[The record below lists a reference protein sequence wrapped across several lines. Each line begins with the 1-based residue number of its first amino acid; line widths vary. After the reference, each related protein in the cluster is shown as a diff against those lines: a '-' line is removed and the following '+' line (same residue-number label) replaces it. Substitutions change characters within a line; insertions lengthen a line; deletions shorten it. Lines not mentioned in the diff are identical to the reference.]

1 MFKRHEYYVNV
12 EFSSLEQMHI
22 VKWVLGDAIKKL
34 QLDQNAN
41 KNELM
46 DLELIYQQIESL
58 IYNYK
63 EDTPNESN
71 VWFTS
76 VR

>member
-1 MFKRHEYYVNV
+1 MFRRHEYYVNV

-46 DLELIYQQIESL
+46 DLELIYQQLESL

-63 EDTPNESN
+63 EDKSNES
-71 VWFTS
+71 
-76 VR
+76 

>member
-12 EFSSLEQMHI
+12 EFSSLEQLHL
-22 VKWVLGDAIKKL
+22 VKWVLGDAIMKL

-46 DLELIYQQIESL
+46 DLELIYQQIDSL
-58 IYNYK
+58 ILGY
-63 EDTPNESN
+63 EDKQ
-71 VWFTS
+71 
-76 VR
+76 

>member
-12 EFSSLEQMHI
+12 EFSSLEQMHL

-46 DLELIYQQIESL
+46 DLELIYQQIDSL
-58 IYNYK
+58 ILGY
-63 EDTPNESN
+63 EDKQ
-71 VWFTS
+71 
-76 VR
+76 

>member
-46 DLELIYQQIESL
+46 DLELIYQQLESL
-58 IYNYK
+58 IYSYK
-63 EDTPNESN
+63 EDTTNES
-71 VWFTS
+71 
-76 VR
+76 

>member
-46 DLELIYQQIESL
+46 DLELIYQQLDSL

-63 EDTPNESN
+63 EDTPNES
-71 VWFTS
+71 
-76 VR
+76 